1 MKVLKTAERFG
12 KKFLTSLI
20 KLFIKQDNYSTSE
33 IDPTE
38 VTRIIIVH
46 LDRKIGN
53 LILSTPL
60 FEATNKVFVNA
71 TIDIVIASP
80 VKVLIDSNPFIQ
92 NIYEFNH
99 TGFIRNPF
107 KLFSLLSAV
116 RKNNYQVAIE
126 SSNPSGTSFLNG
138 FVTYLTKAKYRIGF
152 SGGGGE
158 LFTNIHIIPDKND
171 HYFVSKQKLV
181 TPFTSIDSQIKPKI
195 FTNKNEVELTKQE
208 VLTRYNLNV
217 NQKII
222 GLWIGARDR
231 KKWDI
236 ENFYAIYNNLKTDF
250 KYFPIL
256 LFGIEEKSL
265 FKTIDKNNYNS
276 ILFNDLNKLKNFIS
290 CCEVFIS
297 GDTGPLHYA
306 YALDVITIGIFL
318 QDNYSTYGYSSEGK
332 NFIVKPGKTED
343 MIDEV
348 IRICKTFEMISEQ

>member
-1 MKVLKTAERFG
+1 MKVLKSAERFG
-12 KKFLTSLI
+12 KKFLIGLI
-20 KLFIKQDNYSTSE
+20 KLFIKQDNLSTSD

-80 VKVLIDSNPFIQ
+80 VKVLIDSSPFIQ

-138 FVTYLTKAKYRIGF
+138 FVTYLTKAKNRIGF

-158 LFTNIHIIPDKND
+158 LFTNIHIIPNSKD
-171 HYFVSKQKLV
+171 HYFISKQKLV
-181 TPFTSIDSQIKPKI
+181 TPFSNINSEIKPKI
-195 FTNKNEVELTKQE
+195 FADKNEVNLLKQGL
-208 VLTRYNLNV
+208 VASYNLV
-217 NQKII
+217 PNQNII

-236 ENFYAIYNNLKTDF
+236 ENFYAIYNNLKTNS

-256 LFGIEEKSL
+256 LFGIEETSL
-265 FKTIDKNNYNS
+265 FQTIDKSNYNS

-348 IRICKTFEMISEQ
+348 IRICKTFEMKSEQ

>member
-1 MKVLKTAERFG
+1 VKVLKSAERSG
-12 KKFLTSLI
+12 KKLLISLI
-20 KLFIKQDNYSTSE
+20 KFFIKQDNYSTSE
-33 IDPTE
+33 IDSTE

-46 LDRKIGN
+46 LDRKVGN

-60 FEATNKVFVNA
+60 FEATKIVFPNA
-71 TIDIVIASP
+71 IIDIVIASP
-80 VKVLIDSNPFIQ
+80 VKVLIESNPFIT

-107 KLFSLLSAV
+107 KLFSLLSTV

-152 SGGGGE
+152 IGDGGE

-181 TPFTSIDSQIKPKI
+181 TPFSNINSEIKPKI
-195 FTNKNEVELTKQE
+195 FADKNEVNKLKQE
-208 VLTRYNLNV
+208 LDIRYRLIP

-222 GLWIGARDR
+222 GLWVGARDR

-236 ENFYAIYNNLKTDF
+236 ENFYSIYNKLKIETG
-250 KYFPIL
+250 YFPIL
-256 LFGIEEKSL
+256 LFGIEENNL
-265 FKTIDKNNYNS
+265 FQTTDKIKYNS
-276 ILFNDLNKLKNFIS
+276 ISFNDLKKLKNFIS
-290 CCEVFIS
+290 CCDIFIS

-306 YALDVITIGIFL
+306 YALDVTTIGIFL
-318 QDNYSTYGYSSEGK
+318 QDNYSTYGYNTKGK
-332 NFIVKPGKTED
+332 NFLIKPGKTEV
-343 MIDEV
+343 MIEEV
-348 IRICKTFEMISEQ
+348 VRICKSFVTEYE